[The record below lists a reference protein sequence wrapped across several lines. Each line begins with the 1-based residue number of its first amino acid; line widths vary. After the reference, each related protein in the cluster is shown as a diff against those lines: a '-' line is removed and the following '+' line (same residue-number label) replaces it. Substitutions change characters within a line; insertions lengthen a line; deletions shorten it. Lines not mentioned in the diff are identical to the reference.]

1 MAPKKKT
8 GETFRAGDR
17 DRTRAEK
24 TNSAFPSGESGV
36 VVGQVV
42 QDGKSPVKLFGKE

>member
-1 MAPKKKT
+1 MAPRKKRERLS
-8 GETFRAGDR
+8 GRVIEIG
-17 DRTRAEK
+17 RAEK
-24 TNSAFPSGESGV
+24 TNSAFPAGESGM